1 MVAMVNIMQKDDL
14 LVHAEP
20 FISSLSRFME
30 DGPIAPILKSSLKG
44 SFLYDMKADKRNS

>member
-1 MVAMVNIMQKDDL
+1 MVNIMEKDDL
-14 LVHAEP
+14 LIHAEP

-44 SFLYDMKADKRNS
+44 SFLYDMKADKRNA